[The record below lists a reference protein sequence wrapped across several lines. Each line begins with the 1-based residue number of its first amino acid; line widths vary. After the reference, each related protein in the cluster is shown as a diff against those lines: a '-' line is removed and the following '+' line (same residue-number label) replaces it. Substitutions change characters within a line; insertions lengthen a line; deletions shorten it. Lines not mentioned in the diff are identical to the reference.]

1 MFVQKS
7 VNAAP
12 SNAVLDLRPDPST
25 GTAYAKVGHL
35 QLVCTKSVGTDAVIL
50 ARAIRVADGQAAPAA
65 VDLSLTND
73 YVQLGTA
80 AGQLATYDIGSAFAQ
95 GYNQDVYQNNTFS
108 HVLITIVAE
117 GRLSVIGQ

>member
-7 VNAAP
+7 VNGAP
-12 SNAVLDLRPDPST
+12 TNIVLDLRPDPST
-25 GTAYAKVGHL
+25 GTVYAKVGHL
-35 QLVCTKSVGTDAVIL
+35 KLVCTKSVGTDAVIL
-50 ARAIRVADGQAAPAA
+50 ARAVRVADGQAAPTA

-80 AGQLATYDIGSAFAQ
+80 AGTLGSYELGSLFSQ

-108 HVLITIVAE
+108 HILVSIVAE